1 MSMKQHEL
9 NILKNCMEK
18 AEGISS
24 RLQKWATDLHTF
36 IKNEIAEE
44 EAELAKIKAAESI
57 GSAAALNPLAGGEG
71 QALSGE
77 GAPAPVDPA
86 PAAPEA
92 PVVVAPVVPVEGAE
106 VGDGSAV
113 GGAPVLTAGASETA
127 PSGEAPA
134 APSEAAPSP
143 STASE

>member
-77 GAPAPVDPA
+77 GAPAHVDPA

-92 PVVVAPVVPVEGAE
+92 PVDPVPVVPVEGGDLTEAQGAE
-106 VGDGSAV
+106 TGV
-113 GGAPVLTAGASETA
+113 SET
-127 PSGEAPA
+127 SGEAPA